1 MSRPLPL
8 PHKAHGKTDFAELYE
23 VARWIRVAL
32 EHERQTGI
40 GEFLTPVM
48 LDFRGVAGVVD
59 SFTMD
64 DIPDDPLR
72 ISLILRLH
80 SGQEYRLSIEE
91 R

>member
-8 PHKAHGKTDFAELYE
+8 PHQPHAKTDFAELFE
-23 VARWIRVAL
+23 VTRWVRVAL
-32 EHERQTGI
+32 EHERRTGV

-48 LDFRGVAGVVD
+48 RDFRGVSGVVD

-72 ISLILRLH
+72 MSLILRLH
-80 SGQEYRLSIEE
+80 SGQEYRISIEE